1 MEEIIMTP
9 QVCMQFLVW
18 SYYYH
23 GIMPEK
29 DRSFA
34 TYGRFSASDAK
45 RIDELKETLFR
56 SFEKE
61 SVVNACRQFQLAKQ
75 RQEPCP
81 FPQSQ
86 LDKMFAEETNTPN

>member
-9 QVCMQFLVW
+9 EVCMQFLVW

-29 DRSFA
+29 NKSYVS
-34 TYGRFSASDAK
+34 YGRFSDKDAK

-56 SFEKE
+56 SFEE
-61 SVVNACRQFQLAKQ
+61 QSVVNACHQFQLAKQ
-75 RQEPCP
+75 RHEPCP

-86 LDKMFAEETNTPN
+86 LDAMFAKECTTLN